1 MSRCPSDGSVCVAGK
16 AQHRAALPVDGIIE
30 RGIHQR
36 VYRRHGRGGV
46 GKLAWTAAPLEK
58 SRPFESSTSWLPL
71 MTKNFVSAPAALSCP
86 RAATIFACV
95 SSWRFFLAY
104 PCSARIARE
113 IRRAN
118 FGDGYFHEAPSA
130 CGIWPYGRSGPLSL
144 LRSVGVLRRTELYRL
159 QIMACSCQEGVRR
172 RRDCGAFLEGC
183 LSNSRKAEGRRV
195 HCRSRVL
202 RPALSRLPAACPA
215 EGFVSLAGC
224 ASCCWLHAS
233 PVSLPGFLKTAYILK
248 RGRRPARMGR
258 SRRLLRRGGRLRRA
272 GCR

>member
-1 MSRCPSDGSVCVAGK
+1 MVAVDDEEFRIG
-16 AQHRAALPVDGIIE
+16 ACGLELPA
-30 RGIHQR
+30 
-36 VYRRHGRGGV
+36 RRDDFRMCLFV
-46 GKLAWTAAPLEK
+46 AVFP
-58 SRPFESSTSWLPL
+58 RLPML
-71 MTKNFVSAPAALSCP
+71 CSYCP
-86 RAATIFACV
+86 RDTP
-95 SSWRFFLAY
+95 RQL
-104 PCSARIARE
+104 
-113 IRRAN
+113 RRWLFSRSPFCLWN
-118 FGDGYFHEAPSA
+118 
-130 CGIWPYGRSGPLSL
+130 WPYGRSGPLSL

>member
-58 SRPFESSTSWLPL
+58 SRPFESSTSWFPL

-95 SSWRFFLAY
+95 SSWRFFLAC

-113 IRRAN
+113 VRRAN
-118 FGDGYFHEAPSA
+118 SGDGYFHEASSTYGIGHTGDLTHCLSFGLSA
-130 CGIWPYGRSGPLSL
+130 YCAERNYAGYKSWRV
-144 LRSVGVLRRTELYRL
+144 R
-159 QIMACSCQEGVRR
+159 VRR
-172 RRDCGAFLEGC
+172 A
-183 LSNSRKAEGRRV
+183 
-195 HCRSRVL
+195 
-202 RPALSRLPAACPA
+202 
-215 EGFVSLAGC
+215 
-224 ASCCWLHAS
+224 
-233 PVSLPGFLKTAYILK
+233 
-248 RGRRPARMGR
+248 
-258 SRRLLRRGGRLRRA
+258 
-272 GCR
+272 